1 LKAVVIER
9 QGGVEHLAW
18 RDWPDPELRASDV
31 LLRVRAVGLNHLDVF
46 VRRGMPGFPV
56 KTPFISGG
64 DIVGEVA
71 ALGAEA
77 SGWRVG
83 ERVAVNPM
91 TPEGMMGE
99 AIQGGMAEL
108 VRVPATHLVR
118 IPEALDDVTAAA
130 VPINYGTAHRM
141 LHTIGAI
148 RPGELLLVLGASG
161 GVGVACVQYGKLA
174 GARVIAAAGS
184 AEKCERLRAL
194 GADDT
199 IDYGKEDFSRR
210 AWQLSG
216 KRGVDFV
223 VNYTGGETWNASL
236 KTLRKGGRLVTCGA
250 TAGFDAHTDI
260 RYVWV
265 RELRILGSDGYT
277 QEDIATSLRL
287 VAEGRLKPVVDR
299 VLPIQQ
305 AAEGHRLL
313 EERSVLGKIVL
324 KL

>member
-1 LKAVVIER
+1 MKAVVIER
-9 QGGVEHLAW
+9 QGGVENLAW
-18 RDWPDPELRASDV
+18 RDWPDPELRATDV
-31 LLRVRAVGLNHLDVF
+31 LVRVRAVGLNHLDVF

-71 ALGAEA
+71 ALGAQA
-77 SGWRVG
+77 SGWRIG

-118 IPEALDDVTAAA
+118 LPEPLDDVTAAA

-141 LHTIGAI
+141 LHTIGALQA
-148 RPGELLLVLGASG
+148 GELLLVLGASG
-161 GVGVACVQYGKLA
+161 GVGVACIQYGKLA

-184 AEKCERLRAL
+184 ADKCERLRAL
-194 GADDT
+194 GADET

-223 VNYTGGETWNASL
+223 VNYTGGETWNPSL

-250 TAGFDAHTDI
+250 TAGFEAHTDI

-265 RELRILGSDGYT
+265 RELRIMGSDGYT
-277 QEDIATSLRL
+277 QDDIATSLRL
-287 VAEGRLKPVVDR
+287 VAEGKLRPVVDR

>member
-1 LKAVVIER
+1 MKALVIER
-9 QGGVEHLAW
+9 QGGVENLAW
-18 RDWPDPELRASDV
+18 RDWPDPQLRAGDV
-31 LLRVRAVGLNHLDVF
+31 LVRVRAVGLNHLDIF

-71 ALGAEA
+71 ALGAGV

-83 ERVAVNPM
+83 ERVAVHPM

-108 VRVPATHLVR
+108 ARVPATHLVR
-118 IPEALDDVTAAA
+118 VPDALDDLTAAA
-130 VPINYGTAHRM
+130 VPINYATARRM
-141 LHTIGAI
+141 LFAKA
-148 RPGELLLVLGASG
+148 RLQLDERLLVLGASG
-161 GVGVACVQYGKLA
+161 GVGIACVQFGKLA

-184 AEKCERLRAL
+184 REKCERLREQ
-194 GADDT
+194 GADEV
-199 IDYGKEDFSRR
+199 IDYAREDFSRE
-210 AWQLSG
+210 AWRLSG
-216 KRGVDFV
+216 KQGVDVV
-223 VNYTGGETWNASL
+223 VNFTGGETWNPSL

-250 TAGFDAHTDI
+250 TAGFDAATDI

-265 RELRILGSDGYT
+265 RELQILGSDGYT
-277 QEDIATSLRL
+277 LEDIAASLRL
-287 VAEGRLKPVVDR
+287 AAEGRLKPVLHS
-299 VLPIQQ
+299 VLPVQQ

-313 EERSVLGKIVL
+313 ESRAVFGKVVL